1 MLGLEA
7 EADILECLKAWITT
21 GRKLLPLFNGNPS
34 FRDPEV
40 GTWIAVLLTRIRI
53 LTPNKPP
60 PRTKSVDGLQPGNKD
75 TLQETV
81 DSYSDTWHLKQ
92 LVICLQRFY
101 QNQVF
106 TDRLMEA
113 EISRNTGYFKT
124 PSAY

>member
-21 GRKLLPLFNGNPS
+21 GRKLLPLFKGNPS

-53 LTPNKPP
+53 LTPKKPP

-81 DSYSDTWHLKQ
+81 DSYSDVCSGFTKTR
-92 LVICLQRFY
+92 CLQ
-101 QNQVF
+101 
-106 TDRLMEA
+106 
-113 EISRNTGYFKT
+113 TG
-124 PSAY
+124 